1 MNELQV
7 TVQQTPGVIRWNFE
21 DLKAALKQ
29 EMDSYSKLVY
39 TDETIPVAKKD
50 VATLRKLRTLVEDR
64 RKEIKSK
71 CLEPYAV
78 IEAQAKEL
86 TALIDSPIN
95 LINGQVKD
103 YETAQKEKKKA
114 EIMAYMAEQF
124 KAFLPE
130 IAQKAKFKVYDARWL
145 NATYKEK
152 DWKAA
157 VDACA
162 EEVKKCLSLLANTE
176 EEFREEA
183 LRTYGL
189 NLDFSEAVARV
200 QELQAQKERIL
211 AAERRRQ
218 EEAERRAREEAERRA
233 AAEERARIAA
243 EAKAEE
249 PKPQG
254 NGSIVQESQEDARYT
269 TTAEPIAA
277 DKIISPSNIPAAEM
291 PDVISATTYDGTEI
305 AVADAPDDG
314 SILLRL
320 YGTPAEQKKILEY
333 IGFLGVRCDKL

>member
-7 TVQQTPGVIRWNFE
+7 TVRQTPGEISWNFE

-29 EMDSYSKLVY
+29 EMDSYSSLVY
-39 TDETIPVAKKD
+39 TDETIPVAKND
-50 VATLRKLRTLVEDR
+50 VAALRKLRRMVEDR
-64 RKEIKSK
+64 RKEIKNK

-114 EIMAYMAEQF
+114 DIIAYMTEQF
-124 KAFLPE
+124 KDFPADV
-130 IAQKAKFKVYDARWL
+130 AQKAKFKVYDSRWL

-162 EEVKKCLSLLANTE
+162 EEVKKCLALLANTE
-176 EEFREEA
+176 EEFRDEA
-183 LRTYGL
+183 MKTYAL

-211 AAERRRQ
+211 AAERRRR
-218 EEAERRAREEAERRA
+218 EEAERRAQEEAERRA
-233 AAEERARIAA
+233 AAAERARIA
-243 EAKAEE
+243 EETKAEE
-249 PKPQG
+249 PKQEVI
-254 NGSIVQESQEDARYT
+254 GSIPAE
-269 TTAEPIAA
+269 TAEIAA
-277 DKIISPSNIPAAEM
+277 DTIVAGSM
-291 PDVISATTYDGTEI
+291 PTVGDVIEIVEHEAFSHVVENDGAT
-305 AVADAPDDG
+305 
-314 SILLRL
+314 ILRV
-320 YGTPAEQKKILEY
+320 YGTQEEVQKILEY
-333 IGFLGVRCDKL
+333 CGFLGVRCDKI

>member
-21 DLKAALKQ
+21 DLKTALKQ
-29 EMDSYSKLVY
+29 EMDSYSSLVY

-50 VATLRKLRTLVEDR
+50 VATLRKLRTMVEDR
-64 RKEIKSK
+64 RKEIKNK

-114 EIMAYMAEQF
+114 DIIAYMTEQF
-124 KAFLPE
+124 KDFPADV
-130 IAQKAKFKVYDARWL
+130 AQKAKFKVYDSRWL

-162 EEVKKCLSLLANTE
+162 EEVKKCLALLANTE
-176 EEFREEA
+176 EEFRDEA
-183 LRTYGL
+183 MKTYAL

-218 EEAERRAREEAERRA
+218 EEAERRAREEAERRV
-233 AAEERARIAA
+233 AAEERARIAE
-243 EAKAEE
+243 EAKAQE
-249 PKPQG
+249 PKQQEI
-254 NGSIVQESQEDARYT
+254 GSVAEKTAAIPADTIIAGSFPTVGDVIESVTHEAFQNV
-269 TTAEPIAA
+269 AA
-277 DKIISPSNIPAAEM
+277 D
-291 PDVISATTYDGTEI
+291 DGAT
-305 AVADAPDDG
+305 
-314 SILLRL
+314 ILKV
-320 YGTPAEQKKILEY
+320 YGTPEEVQKILEY
-333 IGFLGVRCDKL
+333 CGFLGVRCDKM